1 MNRFLTLSEY
11 QQTRRNKKNMFE
23 KAIVSTINHGKAVI
37 NTYCNISKIYTE
49 GEYIH
54 ISDGIYTWQFRI
66 DSIVSIVII

>member
-1 MNRFLTLSEY
+1 
-11 QQTRRNKKNMFE
+11 MFE
-23 KAIVSTINHGKAVI
+23 KAIVSTINHGKAVV
-37 NTYCNISKIYTE
+37 NTYCNISKIYTG